1 MKGQFGPTGA
11 LYDAWESRRHNPS
24 FDWYVPHTGMTDDRV
39 IIKLAADFAHIHY
52 VDIDT
57 SHFSGNEAPESSVF
71 GITLSED
78 ELKLGH
84 NVKINSKDP
93 RWTEILPVTG
103 LGPNSRHI
111 FELGA
116 EGKEGKW
123 SALMVR
129 MIPDGGMVCPLLQ
142 MYADERRG
150 SEHMDKSHLLNHTP
164 PSRDQKFPPSTSV
177 PPWSLLPSLLVPMP
191 TSLLLRT

>member
-1 MKGQFGPTGA
+1 M
-11 LYDAWESRRHNPS
+11 
-24 FDWYVPHTGMTDDRV
+24 GMTDDRV
-39 IIKLAADFAHIHY
+39 IIKLATDFAHIHY

-71 GITLSED
+71 GITLSEE

-84 NVKINSKDP
+84 NVKINSKDS

-103 LGPNSRHI
+103 LGPNSRHV

-129 MIPDGGMVCPLLQ
+129 MIPDGGMVCPSFRL
-142 MYADERRG
+142 YADDRQD
-150 SEHMDKSHLLNHTP
+150 SEHMDKFHLLDPTQP
-164 PSRDQKFPPSTSV
+164 FQAQKYLLSTSV
-177 PPWSLLPSLLVPMP
+177 PLSSLPPSLLVPMP

>member
-24 FDWYVPHTGMTDDRV
+24 FDWYVKHVRMTDHRV
-39 IIKLAADFAHIHY
+39 IIKLATDFAHIHY

-78 ELKLGH
+78 ELKLG
-84 NVKINSKDP
+84 NNLIINSKDC

-111 FELGA
+111 FELGS

-129 MIPDGGMVCPLLQ
+129 MIPDGGMVCPVFRFML
-142 MYADERRG
+142 MKGEI
-150 SEHMDKSHLLNHTP
+150 
-164 PSRDQKFPPSTSV
+164 
-177 PPWSLLPSLLVPMP
+177 
-191 TSLLLRT
+191 

>member
-1 MKGQFGPTGA
+1 
-11 LYDAWESRRHNPS
+11 
-24 FDWYVPHTGMTDDRV
+24 V
-39 IIKLAADFAHIHY
+39 IIKLATDYAHVHY

-57 SHFSGNEAPESSVF
+57 SHFSGNEAPQSSVF

-84 NVKINSKDP
+84 KVKISSKDS
-93 RWTEILPVTG
+93 RWTEILPVVG

-111 FELGA
+111 FELGK

-129 MIPDGGMVCPLLQ
+129 MIPDGGMV
-142 MYADERRG
+142 RG
-150 SEHMDKSHLLNHTP
+150 L
-164 PSRDQKFPPSTSV
+164 
-177 PPWSLLPSLLVPMP
+177 
-191 TSLLLRT
+191 

>member
-24 FDWYVPHTGMTDDRV
+24 FDWYVKHVDMSDDRV
-39 IIKLAADFAHIHY
+39 IIKLATDFAHIHY

-84 NVKINSKDP
+84 NVRINSKDS

-111 FELGA
+111 FELGS

-129 MIPDGGMVCPLLQ
+129 MIPDGGMVRPLFRCTLMKGKVQ
-142 MYADERRG
+142 G
-150 SEHMDKSHLLNHTP
+150 IWTN
-164 PSRDQKFPPSTSV
+164 
-177 PPWSLLPSLLVPMP
+177 P
-191 TSLLLRT
+191 TS

>member
-24 FDWYVPHTGMTDDRV
+24 FDWYVARLVLGLMIRV
-39 IIKLAADFAHIHY
+39 IIRLATDYAHVHY

-57 SHFSGNEAPESSVF
+57 SHFSGNEAPQSSVF

-78 ELKLGH
+78 ELRLGH
-84 NVKINSKDP
+84 KVKINSKDS
-93 RWTEILPVTG
+93 RWTEILPVVG
-103 LGPNSRHI
+103 LGPNSRHV
-111 FELGA
+111 FELGQ

-129 MIPDGGMVCPLLQ
+129 MIPDGGMVC
-142 MYADERRG
+142 
-150 SEHMDKSHLLNHTP
+150 
-164 PSRDQKFPPSTSV
+164 FP
-177 PPWSLLPSLLVPMP
+177 
-191 TSLLLRT
+191 RQQY

>member
-1 MKGQFGPTGA
+1 
-11 LYDAWESRRHNPS
+11 
-24 FDWYVPHTGMTDDRV
+24 V
-39 IIKLAADFAHIHY
+39 IIKLATDFAHIHY

-84 NVKINSKDP
+84 NARINSKDS

-129 MIPDGGMVCPLLQ
+129 MIPDGGMVCLPSL
-142 MYADERRG
+142 MFANERRDSG
-150 SEHMDKSHLLNHTP
+150 RMDRSHLLNHTP
-164 PSRDQKFPPSTSV
+164 PFLARKYLLSTSAPLSNL
-177 PPWSLLPSLLVPMP
+177 PPLSLVPMP
-191 TSLLLRT
+191 TSPLLRI

>member
-24 FDWYVPHTGMTDDRV
+24 FDWYVTCTGMTDDRV
-39 IIKLAADFAHIHY
+39 IIKLATDFAHIHY

-84 NVKINSKDP
+84 NVKINSKDS

-129 MIPDGGMVCPLLQ
+129 MIPDGGMVCRLG
-142 MYADERRG
+142 RC
-150 SEHMDKSHLLNHTP
+150 
-164 PSRDQKFPPSTSV
+164 
-177 PPWSLLPSLLVPMP
+177 SLMVGEI
-191 TSLLLRT
+191 

>member
-1 MKGQFGPTGA
+1 VSDCRLIDKPSVSMKGQFGPTGA

-24 FDWYVPHTGMTDDRV
+24 FDWYVKHVGMTDDRV
-39 IIKLAADFAHIHY
+39 IIKLATDFAHIHY

-84 NVKINSKDP
+84 HVKINSKDS

-111 FELGA
+111 FELGT

-129 MIPDGGMVCPLLQ
+129 MIPDGGMVCP
-142 MYADERRG
+142 
-150 SEHMDKSHLLNHTP
+150 P
-164 PSRDQKFPPSTSV
+164 
-177 PPWSLLPSLLVPMP
+177 LV
-191 TSLLLRT
+191 LC

>member
-24 FDWYVPHTGMTDDRV
+24 FDWYVAPRMSMTDERV
-39 IIKLAADFAHIHY
+39 IIKLATDFAHIHY

-78 ELKLGH
+78 ELKLGQT
-84 NVKINSKDP
+84 VKINSKDS

-103 LGPNSRHI
+103 LGPNSRHV

-129 MIPDGGMVCPLLQ
+129 MIPDGGMVCPVYECMLITGEVQ
-142 MYADERRG
+142 SIWTNPA
-150 SEHMDKSHLLNHTP
+150 S
-164 PSRDQKFPPSTSV
+164 
-177 PPWSLLPSLLVPMP
+177 
-191 TSLLLRT
+191 

>member
-1 MKGQFGPTGA
+1 VGA
-11 LYDAWESRRHNPS
+11 DS
-24 FDWYVPHTGMTDDRV
+24 RV
-39 IIKLAADFAHIHY
+39 IIKLATDFAHIHY

-78 ELKLGH
+78 ELKLGR
-84 NVKINSKDP
+84 NVKINSKDS
-93 RWTEILPVTG
+93 RWTEILPVVG

-111 FELGA
+111 FELGN

-129 MIPDGGMVCPLLQ
+129 MIPDGGMVCAPPEFSLTKGEIQSIWTDTTPKTLHHPSRTRGTTYRPLL
-142 MYADERRG
+142 R
-150 SEHMDKSHLLNHTP
+150 
-164 PSRDQKFPPSTSV
+164 SRVGHNYRLF
-177 PPWSLLPSLLVPMP
+177 
-191 TSLLLRT
+191 RC